1 MTKTQAAHVINATVH
16 LDNLGGQGVL
26 VPGGF
31 ILTAAHC
38 IRWNGEAGMAAMGDR
53 FMESI
58 TTKSGARFR
67 VGPCAV
73 EPLSDI
79 AILGSLDDHD
89 VFFDDCE
96 QFEKWQELTMAV
108 HLANTMPPF
117 GVPIPVRILTH
128 EGNWIG
134 AAVTRWGHRLRS
146 AVFSIEAEDRI
157 HGETSGGPVVD
168 SSGQLLGVVSHFT
181 EVAAGEKC
189 NGALPIA
196 HLALPRWAWLL
207 MKPYAV
213 TKNR

>member
-1 MTKTQAAHVINATVH
+1 MTNTQAAHVINATVR

-38 IRWNGEAGMAAMGDR
+38 IQWNGEGGMAMGDR
-53 FMESI
+53 FIESI

-73 EPLSDI
+73 EPVSDI
-79 AILGSLDDHD
+79 AVLGSLDDQ

-96 QFEKWQELTMAV
+96 QFAKWQELTKAV
-108 HLANTMPPF
+108 RVANTMPPF
-117 GVPIPVRILTH
+117 GVPIPARILTH

-146 AVFSIEAEDRI
+146 AVFLIEAEERI
-157 HGETSGGPVVD
+157 EDGTSGGPVVD
-168 SSGQLLGVVSHFT
+168 SSGQLQCHPHFCT
-181 EVAAGEKC
+181 
-189 NGALPIA
+189 
-196 HLALPRWAWLL
+196 
-207 MKPYAV
+207 
-213 TKNR
+213 